1 MRVRSFDWARFEHVK
16 GLALRHTF
24 QYVEEYNI
32 G

>member
-16 GLALRHTF
+16 SLALWHTF
-24 QYVEEYNI
+24 QYVEENDI